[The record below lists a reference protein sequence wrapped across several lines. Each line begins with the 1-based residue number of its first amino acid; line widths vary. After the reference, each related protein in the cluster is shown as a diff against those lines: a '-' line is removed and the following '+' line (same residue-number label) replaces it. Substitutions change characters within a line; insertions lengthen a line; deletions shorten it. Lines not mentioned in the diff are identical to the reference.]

1 MPDESVM
8 SNVAVGLHIR
18 NWIARAAVLIP
29 TIALLYP
36 IQVEET
42 LAHPGPRPEIPR
54 LQPAHQTPHPRHLLT
69 TGRQSRKHNSRKPVA
84 LTFRGNAMSMIE
96 NILFPVDFSPSCI
109 AMAAYV
115 KRSVTM
121 MAAKV
126 SLLHVVDTASF
137 NSFEL
142 YARPMS
148 EISEEHLSIGR
159 EKLDSFLAV
168 EFPPDRCPRILA
180 SGDAATQIA
189 QVARDIG
196 ADLII
201 MPTHSGFFRQML
213 LGSTTAKVLND
224 ADCPVLTSTHA
235 QTIAPRPLEHREWLC
250 AIGLSSNSE
259 RVLRYASQG
268 AVEVGSKLSIIHA
281 VQAGDPDLPI
291 QIDLEVQEESAEM
304 QRARQSIAD
313 LQRTAGSDVPV
324 RIAVGSVKD
333 ALLEAV
339 RQSDADV
346 LMIGRSPR
354 PGALGRMRDLT
365 YAVVRDSPFP
375 VLSI

>member
-1 MPDESVM
+1 M
-8 SNVAVGLHIR
+8 AI
-18 NWIARAAVLIP
+18 
-29 TIALLYP
+29 
-36 IQVEET
+36 
-42 LAHPGPRPEIPR
+42 
-54 LQPAHQTPHPRHLLT
+54 
-69 TGRQSRKHNSRKPVA
+69 
-84 LTFRGNAMSMIE
+84 IE

-115 KRSVTM
+115 KRSAAM

-126 SLLHVVDTASF
+126 SLLHVVDTARF

-142 YARPMS
+142 YSRPMS

-159 EKLDSFLAV
+159 EKLDSFLAA

-189 QVARDIG
+189 QVARDIR

-224 ADCPVLTSTHA
+224 ADCPVLSSTHA
-235 QTIAPRPLEHREWLC
+235 QTISPRPLEHREWLC

-268 AVEVGSKLSIIHA
+268 AAEVRSKLSIIHA

-291 QIDLEVQEESAEM
+291 QLDLEVQEESAEM
-304 QRARQSIAD
+304 RRARQRIAD
-313 LQRTAGSDVPV
+313 LQRAAGSEAPV

-333 ALLEAV
+333 ALLEAA

-354 PGALGRMRDLT
+354 PGARGRMRDLT